1 MAEQKQRSSGTLPKN
16 IRQIGTST
24 GSTRVYLED
33 YVYTYLHTQ
42 EVQET
47 WTNRGFM
54 LLGRLEKGKDYARY
68 FISGLIRVED
78 AYFKD
83 HILQFNDDTWTFIY
97 KEMKTYY
104 DNLEIVGWGQDVSSA
119 NAAISAE
126 LERSHKQNFNIQK
139 NVLFLLDQ
147 VENEEAFYIF

>member
-78 AYFKD
+78 EYFKD
-83 HILQFNDDTWTFIY
+83 HILQFNDDTWTLIY
-97 KEMKTYY
+97 KEKK
-104 DNLEIVGWGQDVSSA
+104 S
-119 NAAISAE
+119 
-126 LERSHKQNFNIQK
+126 
-139 NVLFLLDQ
+139 
-147 VENEEAFYIF
+147 FY